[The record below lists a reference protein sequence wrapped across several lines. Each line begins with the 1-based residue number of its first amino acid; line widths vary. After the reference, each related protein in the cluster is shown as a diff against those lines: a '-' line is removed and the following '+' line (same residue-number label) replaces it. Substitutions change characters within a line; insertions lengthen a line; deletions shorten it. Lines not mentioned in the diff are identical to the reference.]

1 MEGSTMGSLE
11 DLLRELVDVVGRQVP
26 ARDADRLRAALKTW
40 AGDSQPAPV
49 APSLTPTAL
58 AQAVPLTVP
67 PTPPAVQ

>member
-26 ARDADRLRAALKTW
+26 TRDADRLRAVLETW
-40 AGDSQPAPV
+40 AGDSQPAPAPV
-49 APSLTPTAL
+49 APSVTPTAPSP
-58 AQAVPLTVP
+58 VVP